1 VINVQASYVIIDGL
15 ELVGNHGG
23 SGINTCLN
31 CCDYNGIHHV
41 LVLNNYIHDMGE
53 SGIAYCWAEYFWAI
67 HNKLDKNAYNSWYS
81 GVSIYEPMEIPGYT
95 PTAYDER
102 WTPYHN
108 VIAYNTCYGNFT
120 SPGGSPH
127 TDGNGIIYDDTQHTQ
142 NPPNVPYDPMA
153 LIMGNVAWENGGAGI
168 QVGPTSANTDVFN
181 NTAYNNYKDTVND
194 GTWRGEIS
202 SSIGRGNTFKNNI
215 GYAVPGS
222 GILSNAS
229 PFLGGNPVDATN
241 SWENNIAFGAT
252 PKMVAPDAF
261 PVPPNMVDTDPMLVD
276 VGSGNFALKGGSPA
290 VGFGVVVPYWQQQ
303 TPGSIDVGACPS
315 GLTACP

>member
-1 VINVQASYVIIDGL
+1 MPIRWISVSVRPMAIPANPAGAWSDVAPMITVRKMKVSTISAIRPAAMLYPP
-15 ELVGNHGG
+15 
-23 SGINTCLN
+23 
-31 CCDYNGIHHV
+31 
-41 LVLNNYIHDMGE
+41 GE

-67 HNKLDKNAYNSWYS
+67 HNRLDKNAYNSWYS

-102 WTPYHN
+102 RTPYHN
-108 VIAYNTCYGNFT
+108 VIAYN
-120 SPGGSPH
+120 
-127 TDGNGIIYDDTQHTQ
+127 
-142 NPPNVPYDPMA
+142 
-153 LIMGNVAWENGGAGI
+153 
-168 QVGPTSANTDVFN
+168 
-181 NTAYNNYKDTVND
+181 NYQDTVND

-222 GILSNAS
+222 GVLSNAS

-241 SWENNIAFGAT
+241 SWENNIAFGAP

-261 PVPPNMVDTDPMLVD
+261 PVPPNMVDTDPMLKD
-276 VGSGNFALKGGSPA
+276 VGSGNFALKSGSPA